1 MRCQEI
7 NHRTA
12 PARRRGPRTAFSP
25 DRQQVSPRP
34 RTGQRLWNLSPG
46 GSLPQWTRRAQ
57 LLAARRIDDTGAVVS
72 LDAEQFRAL
81 WGQ

>member
-1 MRCQEI
+1 
-7 NHRTA
+7 
-12 PARRRGPRTAFSP
+12 
-25 DRQQVSPRP
+25 VSPRP